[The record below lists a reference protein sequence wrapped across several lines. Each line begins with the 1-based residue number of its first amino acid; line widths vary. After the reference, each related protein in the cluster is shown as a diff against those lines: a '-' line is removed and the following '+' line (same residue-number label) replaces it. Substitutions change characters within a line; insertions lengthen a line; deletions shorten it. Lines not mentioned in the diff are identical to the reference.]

1 MNDQEVILTAIG
13 SLHDKIDKKSEDTHK
28 RIDKLVGSVGEVQV
42 TVGAMTVTMK
52 DIKKD
57 VNGHLEDHKQER
69 AEVTKERRQAG
80 WGILEKVIAAVL
92 ILCVSFLAYKMGW
105 R

>member
-1 MNDQEVILTAIG
+1 MSDQAVLTAIG

-57 VNGHLEDHKQER
+57 VNGHLEDHKQAIR
-69 AEVTKERRQAG
+69 DVFRGVLTTMLTVG
-80 WGILEKVIAAVL
+80 GIVIAAWV
-92 ILCVSFLAYKMGW
+92 IYEAGW